1 MSQIAC
7 VSVSNVLVLIIHI
20 PVCLGSR
27 GKPFFLN
34 SSKCPKP
41 FTGIEEHCLGE
52 GYEGGSRLSKCDG
65 KLIMDLIWFK
75 VKKQLKRE
83 RVCIA

>member
-1 MSQIAC
+1 
-7 VSVSNVLVLIIHI
+7 LVDR
-20 PVCLGSR
+20 LG
-27 GKPFFLN
+27 N
-34 SSKCPKP
+34 
-41 FTGIEEHCLGE
+41 GE
-52 GYEGGSRLSKCDG
+52 GLVSRCFKCGLQQMPTLLKISMDFDKSVLSRLLALRNTAWEVYKGRSRLSICDE

>member
-1 MSQIAC
+1 MPFP
-7 VSVSNVLVLIIHI
+7 I
-20 PVCLGSR
+20 PT
-27 GKPFFLN
+27 KTTTAQP
-34 SSKCPKP
+34 CPKL

-52 GYEGGSRLSKCDG
+52 VYKGRSRLSKCNG

-75 VKKQLKRE
+75 VEKQPKRE

>member
-1 MSQIAC
+1 MLLKI
-7 VSVSNVLVLIIHI
+7 SVDFDQSVQSHSLALRNIVL
-20 PVCLGSR
+20 
-27 GKPFFLN
+27 
-34 SSKCPKP
+34 
-41 FTGIEEHCLGE
+41 EEV
-52 GYEGGSRLSKCDG
+52 YEGRSRLSKCDC